1 MPEQRDR
8 LFRASLVRLV
18 RRGAW
23 GNATKLLEKSHP
35 ADIAEVLDRLTETD
49 RKAVFHLIASDDAR
63 AEVLALLEFAEGAD
77 LISGLEPEA
86 AARLISHMPL
96 DDAANIL
103 REISRE
109 RADRI
114 LGAMGESA
122 EDVERLLVYAED
134 TAGAIMSPEYV
145 SLPED
150 MMVKGAIEH
159 LQSRQVPTEASF
171 YVYVTD
177 ERENLVGV
185 LSLRQLIMQ
194 APDKHLRDC
203 MVANPIRVSTDTDQE
218 EVARL
223 VARYDLLALPVVDA
237 TNRLLGVITVDDVI
251 DVLREEATE
260 DMLKMAGT
268 TVEEVTQPNPVR
280 GAWIRFP
287 WLAASFVGGIFGIM
301 LLDRFEGV
309 LATTVQ
315 LAFFMPIILGMG
327 GNVASQCAMIVVRG
341 LATGRLEIGAL
352 GPNVARELATGLI
365 LAVTFGA
372 GLAGLAVLFGYGPAS
387 FPIVV
392 GLGISAS
399 MLIAATLGT
408 FLPLVFRSL
417 AVDPAIASG
426 PVVTT
431 STDILGIA
439 AFFLVAHLLL

>member
-8 LFRASLVRLV
+8 MFRASLRRLV

-23 GNATKLLEKSHP
+23 GNAAKLLEKSHP
-35 ADIAEVLDRLTETD
+35 VDIAEVLDRLTETD
-49 RKAVFHLIASDDAR
+49 RKAVFHLIASDEVR

-77 LISGLEPEA
+77 LIGGLDSDA
-86 AARLISHMPL
+86 AARLIGRMPP
-96 DDAANIL
+96 DDAASVL
-103 REISRE
+103 REIPRD
-109 RADRI
+109 RADQI

-122 EDVERLLVYAED
+122 EDVESLLVYAED
-134 TAGAIMSPEYV
+134 TAGSIMSTEYV
-145 SLPED
+145 ALPED
-150 MMVKGAIEH
+150 MAVKGAIEH
-159 LQSRQVPTEASF
+159 IQSQPPTEASF

-177 ERENLVGV
+177 ERSNLVGV

-194 APDKHLRDC
+194 SPDKQLRDC
-203 MVANPIRVSTDTDQE
+203 MVANPIRATTDTDQE

-237 TNRLLGVITVDDVI
+237 ANRLLGVITVDDVI

-260 DMLKMAGT
+260 DILKMAGT
-268 TVEEVTQPNPVR
+268 TVEEVTQPNPLR

-287 WLAASFVGGIFGIM
+287 WLAASFVGGCLGIA

-327 GNVASQCAMIVVRG
+327 GNVASQCAMVVVRG
-341 LATGRLEIGAL
+341 LSTGRIELGSL
-352 GPNVARELATGLI
+352 GPNIARELGTGLI
-365 LAVTFGA
+365 LAVGFGA
-372 GLAGLAVLFGYGPAS
+372 GLASLAVLTGYGPSA

-408 FLPLVFRSL
+408 LLPLVFSRL
-417 AVDPAIASG
+417 GADPAVASG

-431 STDILGIA
+431 TTDILGIA

>member
-8 LFRASLVRLV
+8 LFRASLHRLV

-23 GNATKLLEKSHP
+23 GNAAKLLEKSHP

-49 RKAVFHLIASDDAR
+49 RKAVFHLIASDDVR

-77 LISGLEPEA
+77 LIAGLEPEA
-86 AARLISHMPL
+86 AARLIGRMPP
-96 DDAANIL
+96 DDAASIL
-103 REISRE
+103 REISRD
-109 RADRI
+109 RADQI
-114 LGAMGESA
+114 LGAMGEGT
-122 EDVERLLVYAED
+122 EDIESLLVYAED
-134 TAGAIMSPEYV
+134 TAGAIMSTECV

-150 MMVKGAIEH
+150 MTVKGAIEQV
-159 LQSRQVPTEASF
+159 QSQGPTEASF

-177 ERENLVGV
+177 ERTNLVGV

-194 APDKHLRDC
+194 SPEKYLRDC
-203 MVANPIRVSTDTDQE
+203 MAANPIRVTTDTDQE

-260 DMLKMAGT
+260 DILKMAGT
-268 TVEEVTQPNPVR
+268 TVEEVTQPNPLR

-287 WLAASFVGGIFGIM
+287 WLAASFVGGCIGIG

-327 GNVASQCAMIVVRG
+327 GNVASQCAMVVVRG
-341 LATGRLEIGAL
+341 LATGRLELGAL
-352 GPNVARELATGLI
+352 GPNIIRELATGLV
-365 LAVTFGA
+365 LALIFA
-372 GLAGLAVLFGYGPAS
+372 LGLAGLAALIGYGPPA
-387 FPIVV
+387 FPLVV
-392 GLGISAS
+392 GLGIAAS

-408 FLPLVFRSL
+408 FLPLLFRRL
-417 AVDPAIASG
+417 GADPAVASG

-431 STDILGIA
+431 TTDILGIA
-439 AFFLVAHLLL
+439 IFFLVAYLLL